1 VRRFALIC
9 LGLSLAVIAGY
20 AGFQI
25 ASLNHEATEA
35 VVTTIDVPMEEGTVI
50 GDKRPQFSL
59 PDMNGKMRS
68 VDEWDGDVIVINFWA
83 TWCPPCREE
92 IPEFIKLQKLYGE
105 NGLQFIGI
113 ALQTAEEVDEFVKVM
128 GINYPILVGHG
139 EVIQVAKQYG
149 NHVGALPYTVIIDR
163 QSHIAFTKRG
173 PLQRHTAEQVI
184 SSLL

>member
-1 VRRFALIC
+1 MTLP
-9 LGLSLAVIAGY
+9 
-20 AGFQI
+20 
-25 ASLNHEATEA
+25 EA
-35 VVTTIDVPMEEGTVI
+35 VVTTIDAPMEEGTVI

-68 VDEWDGDVIVINFWA
+68 IDEWDGDVIVINFWA

-92 IPEFIKLQKLYGE
+92 IPEFIKLQKSYAE

-113 ALQTAEEVDEFVKVM
+113 ALQTAEEVNEFVKVM
-128 GINYPILVGHG
+128 GINYPILVGQG

-149 NHVGALPYTVIIDR
+149 NHIGALPYTVIIDR
-163 QSHIAFTKRG
+163 QSYIAFTKRG
-173 PLQRHTAEQVI
+173 PLQRHIAEQVI

>member
-1 VRRFALIC
+1 MRRFALIC
-9 LGLSLAVIAGY
+9 LGLSLAVFAGY

-35 VVTTIDVPMEEGTVI
+35 VVTTIDAPMEEGTVI

-68 VDEWDGDVIVINFWA
+68 IDEWDGDVIVINFWA

-92 IPEFIKLQKLYGE
+92 IPEFIKLQKLYAE

-128 GINYPILVGHG
+128 GINYPILVGQG

-149 NHVGALPYTVIIDR
+149 NHIGALPYTVIIDR
-163 QSHIAFTKRG
+163 QSYIAFTKRG
-173 PLQRHTAEQVI
+173 PLQRHAAEQVI